1 MGTHSAIQEES
12 DAPGNRLGP
21 LRGNHCRITGR
32 AVREAHMVSRWR
44 PLPDTLDPAGQLLA
58 QELRV
63 LKERTGLSLD
73 GLARKT
79 PYSKSAWHRYL
90 NGEKLPP
97 RAAVEALG
105 RVAGANQLRLLGLY
119 EDAHRARTAPAPA
132 GNAPATTEFGPPA
145 PPTGPARRKL
155 RGAGALMALTAV
167 LATVGAATSIASIP
181 AHAVR
186 AEWTAPDTCHGHRC
200 QGSYPRRFGC
210 HRDARAESEIT
221 DATYTVRLLFS
232 PSCGAV
238 WSEVRPRSGG
248 AQKVS
253 IWVGRDARLTS
264 HPGGR
269 AGRAV
274 SPMLATEDLHSA
286 VACARVGDRVACTG
300 ALELKTPARP
310 GPDHDLPDPT
320 VLLHAAR

>member
-1 MGTHSAIQEES
+1 
-12 DAPGNRLGP
+12 
-21 LRGNHCRITGR
+21 
-32 AVREAHMVSRWR
+32 MVSRWR

-105 RVAGANQLRLLGLY
+105 RVAGADQVRLLGRY
-119 EDAHRARTAPAPA
+119 EAAHRARTAPAPA
-132 GNAPATTEFGPPA
+132 PVPAGNAPATTGFGPPPA
-145 PPTGPARRKL
+145 ATGPARRKL
-155 RGAGALMALTAV
+155 RGAAVLTALTAV
-167 LATVGAATSIASIP
+167 LATVGAAASIASIP

-200 QGSYPRRFGC
+200 QGRYPGRFGC
-210 HRDARAESEIT
+210 HRDARTQSTIT

-232 PSCGAV
+232 PACGTV

-248 AQKVS
+248 AEKVS

-264 HPGGR
+264 HPGSR

-286 VACARVGDRVACTG
+286 VACARVADRVACTG

-320 VLLHAAR
+320 FLLHAVR

>member
-1 MGTHSAIQEES
+1 
-12 DAPGNRLGP
+12 
-21 LRGNHCRITGR
+21 
-32 AVREAHMVSRWR
+32 MVSRWR

-58 QELRV
+58 QELRI

-73 GLARKT
+73 GLAKRT

-105 RVAGANQLRLLGLY
+105 RVAGADQPRLLGLC
-119 EDAHRARTAPAPA
+119 EAAHRARTAPAPA
-132 GNAPATTEFGPPA
+132 GNAAATTETRQPA

-155 RGAGALMALTAV
+155 RGAAALMALTAV
-167 LATVGAATSIASIP
+167 LATMGAAASIASIP

-186 AEWTAPDTCHGHRC
+186 AEWTAPDPCHGHRC
-200 QGSYPRRFGC
+200 EGRYPKRFGC
-210 HRDARAESEIT
+210 HRDARTASTIT

-232 PSCGAV
+232 PACGTV
-238 WSEVRPRSGG
+238 WSEVQPRSGG
-248 AQKVS
+248 AEKVS

-269 AGRAV
+269 TGRAV
-274 SPMLATEDLHSA
+274 SPMLATDDLHSA
-286 VACARVGDRVACTG
+286 VACARVADRVACTG
-300 ALELKTPARP
+300 ALELRTPARP

-320 VLLHAAR
+320 FLLQVTR

>member
-1 MGTHSAIQEES
+1 
-12 DAPGNRLGP
+12 
-21 LRGNHCRITGR
+21 
-32 AVREAHMVSRWR
+32 MVSRWR

-58 QELRV
+58 EELRV

-73 GLARKT
+73 GLAKRT

-105 RVAGANQLRLLGLY
+105 RVAGADRLRLLGLH
-119 EDAHRARTAPAPA
+119 DAAHRARTAPAPSPPPPPPPAPAPAPAPAPTGNAPA
-132 GNAPATTEFGPPA
+132 GNAPATTESGRPA
-145 PPTGPARRKL
+145 PPTDPARRKL
-155 RGAGALMALTAV
+155 RGAAALMALTAV
-167 LATVGAATSIASIP
+167 VATVGATASIVSIP

-200 QGSYPRRFGC
+200 QGRYPRRFGC
-210 HRDARAESEIT
+210 HRDARAESTIT

-232 PSCGAV
+232 PSCGTV

-248 AQKVS
+248 AEKVS

-269 AGRAV
+269 TGRAV

-286 VACARVGDRVACTG
+286 VACARVADRVACTG

-310 GPDHDLPDPT
+310 GPDHDLPDPAF
-320 VLLHAAR
+320 LLRTAR